1 MGGHGVIRRQ
11 VRASL
16 TATGAKGE
24 NGMFQRE
31 SQGDVAIDRVS
42 GLQKREEVRRKPRFT
57 EWENGRALG
66 GVASGPF

>member
-1 MGGHGVIRRQ
+1 M
-11 VRASL
+11 RASL

-31 SQGDVAIDRVS
+31 NQEDLAIDGVS
-42 GLQKREEVRRKPRFT
+42 GLQNREEVRRKPQFT
-57 EWENGRALG
+57 ERENGRALE